1 MYLQDGQ
8 TPLHLAAR
16 YGHLTTVQYLI
27 EAGGAEVDGRDKVSQ
42 RDEAGCGCF
51 DDTDYDE

>member
-1 MYLQDGQ
+1 MYLQDGR
-8 TPLHLAAR
+8 TPLHLAAW

-27 EAGGAEVDGRDKVSQ
+27 EAGGAEVDGRDDVSQ

-51 DDTDYDE
+51 DDTDDDE